1 METITRTATSAII
14 ELIEAFDFEKV
25 EKVMIATD
33 WKWAFSKELRTP
45 TIDEMRDKC
54 LSLLICADRDI
65 DTVSSGGFEASCKL
79 SFTLDSEE
87 PKLACGR
94 KVFTLK
100 FIATWNYS
108 KV

>member
-1 METITRTATSAII
+1 METSTRTATSAII

-33 WKWAFSKELRTP
+33 WKWGFSRESRTP

-54 LSLLICADRDI
+54 LCLLFTANSEK
-65 DTVSSGGFEASCKL
+65 TNVSSGGFEATYKVDDC
-79 SFTLDSEE
+79 DRE
-87 PKLACGR
+87 
-94 KVFTLK
+94 VFTLK

>member
-14 ELIEAFDFEKV
+14 ELIEAFDFDKV

-54 LSLLICADRDI
+54 LHLLICAERDH
-65 DTVSSGGFEASCKL
+65 DTVSSGGFEASCKVN
-79 SFTLDSEE
+79 DYDREI
-87 PKLACGR
+87 
-94 KVFTLK
+94 FTLK
-100 FIATWNYS
+100 FIATWNYAR
-108 KV
+108 V